1 MADEG
6 VERIEEMCEKNIGKH
21 RLRPT
26 IDGDGDTKHHRRNGV
41 QFELLA
47 EHSPQ
52 QKRPVCSKLILQPA
66 HCLSGLALVGTELRV
81 RKISIDR
88 LPPTGSLEPGLRG
101 LPVPVGR
108 PVQLASLEHPADRI
122 IGPHQCLD
130 PWSSSTHA
138 GCLAGA
144 LGVSLLERPRSAVVF
159 RLSCW
164 FRRARGYSSQNS
176 FRPGAASRLM
186 TRRLGTTAL
195 SESDVDILSS
205 SNLRVGRY
213 QAVTH
218 LALMDESTRRR
229 KRAP

>member
-1 MADEG
+1 MFWASVISLTDCDRDYAPGFRPKMADEG
-6 VERIEEMCEKNIGKH
+6 VERIEEMCEKNVGKH

-26 IDGDGDTKHHRRNGV
+26 IDGDGDTQHHRRNGV

-52 QKRPVCSKLILQPA
+52 QKPPVCSKLILQPA
-66 HCLSGLALVGTELRV
+66 HCLSGLALVGTQLRA

-122 IGPHQCLD
+122 IGPHQCLN

-159 RLSCW
+159 RLSGW
-164 FRRARGYSSQNS
+164 FRE
-176 FRPGAASRLM
+176 GAHAG
-186 TRRLGTTAL
+186 TRRKIP
-195 SESDVDILSS
+195 S
-205 SNLRVGRY
+205 
-213 QAVTH
+213 
-218 LALMDESTRRR
+218 
-229 KRAP
+229 APGQLQG